1 MPPRRAS
8 RSPARQRSPSRES
21 TARTSFDLA
30 AWQTRAVAAQ
40 SATNSHTA
48 HSILGFTQA
57 IVLVDYMA
65 VGGMRTVLPYYAKHL
80 GASGKSVGGLET
92 VYGVGQI
99 GGAILLGH
107 ISDQHGRKV

>member
-1 MPPRRAS
+1 
-8 RSPARQRSPSRES
+8 
-21 TARTSFDLA
+21 
-30 AWQTRAVAAQ
+30 
-40 SATNSHTA
+40 
-48 HSILGFTQA
+48 
-57 IVLVDYMA
+57 MA